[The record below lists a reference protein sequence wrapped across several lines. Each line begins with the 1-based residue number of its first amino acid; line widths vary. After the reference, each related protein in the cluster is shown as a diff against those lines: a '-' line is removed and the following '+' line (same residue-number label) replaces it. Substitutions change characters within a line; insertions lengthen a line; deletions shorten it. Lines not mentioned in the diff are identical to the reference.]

1 MEVYSMQTV
10 VIKGHWLDIQSTVF
24 KHINGKFTAR
34 KRCGRTKRAHIT
46 KIPAALKSLRTKTY
60 VRVLERLI
68 RWIKASRNTTHKC
81 INKVDFN
88 CCISLVEP
96 FVDQKGWRKNSVS
109 ESKLPEI
116 QWDGPTDTDD
126 LTSCVICNCL
136 QGSFRAFML
145 PSADR
150 FYGDTDLILQQYL
163 EPANTAKDTDTAV
176 PLGQC

>member
-1 MEVYSMQTV
+1 M
-10 VIKGHWLDIQSTVF
+10 
-24 KHINGKFTAR
+24 
-34 KRCGRTKRAHIT
+34 
-46 KIPAALKSLRTKTY
+46 
-60 VRVLERLI
+60 
-68 RWIKASRNTTHKC
+68 
-81 INKVDFN
+81 
-88 CCISLVEP
+88 
-96 FVDQKGWRKNSVS
+96 S